1 MPTCGTRPTFASLR
15 PPPCPPPPPAGEGS
29 EVDGGMG
36 EHAFG
41 QPLTRLEDPALLVGA
56 GRFTDDLRFDN
67 ETHAVVLRSPH
78 AHARI
83 RGIDTRAATAMP
95 GVLAVLTA
103 ADVAVD
109 GPAPVFSELAL
120 PRFPK
125 TAPEPGPVFKPAFP
139 VLADGVVRY
148 VGEAVAM
155 VVAETEAQARDAADA
170 IAIDY
175 EMLPAV
181 IDMTKAVNGA
191 PAIW

>member
-1 MPTCGTRPTFASLR
+1 
-15 PPPCPPPPPAGEGS
+15 
-29 EVDGGMG
+29 MG

-67 ETHAVVLRSPH
+67 QAHAVVLRSPH

-83 RGIDTRAATAMP
+83 LGIDTEAAAAMP

-109 GPAPVFSELAL
+109 GPAPVLSEMAL

-125 TAPEPGPVFKPAFP
+125 TAPEPGPVFKP
-139 VLADGVVRY
+139 VLDAVYDAQLEGR
-148 VGEAVAM
+148 VGTKEEAMRLAM
-155 VVAETEAQARDAADA
+155 ELAK
-170 IAIDY
+170 
-175 EMLPAV
+175 L
-181 IDMTKAVNGA
+181 
-191 PAIW
+191 